1 MSQYISLDG
10 VGFENDR
17 FMPKAKDLTCSQGR
31 WTPNQ
36 ERGVDM
42 KNYIVLREGAM
53 QSTQNWQRYKEEK
66 DKEDLREAIKVL
78 DIAIAE
84 ISAKEKN
91 LDLPVG
97 NSKNVIPLNRK
108 DK

>member
-17 FMPKAKDLTCSQGR
+17 LMPKAKDLTCSQGR

-36 ERGVDM
+36 ERGADM

-53 QSTQNWQRYKEEK
+53 QSTQNWQLY
-66 DKEDLREAIKVL
+66 RERK
-78 DIAIAE
+78 
-84 ISAKEKN
+84 AKEKRKKAFDKIYQWCADRKAEREN
-91 LDLPVG
+91 KRCQVG